1 MDLQIQKCVL
11 CKSDSK
17 DYFKSEKV
25 DQKIDEK
32 IDEKSSSE
40 ILSELLQTWKPEDL
54 NNEEIDLLINY
65 FSGTSQ
71 FCQTCCDKIRSFELL
86 LQKVRQKISEFGKQ
100 LRDVLNSSNFRRFF
114 DVLNSSNFGVDEK
127 SGSSNGVRRS
137 SRKRKKKKGNFLFDL
152 RDLPIL
158 GK

>member
-11 CKSDSK
+11 CNSDSK
-17 DYFKSEKV
+17 DYFKSVKV
-25 DQKIDEK
+25 DQKVDQEF
-32 IDEKSSSE
+32 DEKSSSE

-65 FSGTSQ
+65 FSGTTT
-71 FCQTCCDKIRSFELL
+71 FCQTCGDRIQSFELL
-86 LQKVRQKISEFGKQ
+86 LQKVRQNISEFGKQ
-100 LRDVLNSSNFRRFF
+100 FRDVLNSSNFGRFF

-137 SRKRKKKKGNFLFDL
+137 NRKRKKKKGE
-152 RDLPIL
+152 IL
-158 GK
+158 I